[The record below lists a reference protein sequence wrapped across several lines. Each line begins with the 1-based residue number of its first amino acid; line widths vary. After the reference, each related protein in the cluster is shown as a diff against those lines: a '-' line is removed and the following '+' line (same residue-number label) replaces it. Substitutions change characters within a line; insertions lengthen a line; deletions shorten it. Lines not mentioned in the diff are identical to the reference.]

1 MKEGRSETERMKEEG
16 KKRGREAGGD
26 ICQQFVVEFEL
37 VSVNTDAVLGE
48 ASRDAR
54 LLVDS
59 EKRCQRG
66 GTFRVHLDSHKC
78 LNIPYIHGRLILMGR
93 YTDGRWAALGEA
105 GGKQHN
111 ITETAPN
118 ELKLGEGG

>member
-1 MKEGRSETERMKEEG
+1 MKEEG

-54 LLVDS
+54 LLADS
-59 EKRCQRG
+59 KTVPISR
-66 GTFRVHLDSHKC
+66 
-78 LNIPYIHGRLILMGR
+78 R
-93 YTDGRWAALGEA
+93 YAALYYLMA
-105 GGKQHN
+105 LLLLLDRPR
-111 ITETAPN
+111 TYR
-118 ELKLGEGG
+118 

>member
-54 LLVDS
+54 LPAHSKMIPIIRL
-59 EKRCQRG
+59 
-66 GTFRVHLDSHKC
+66 HLTISMLFLWDRPK
-78 LNIPYIHGRLILMGR
+78 
-93 YTDGRWAALGEA
+93 A
-105 GGKQHN
+105 
-111 ITETAPN
+111 
-118 ELKLGEGG
+118 